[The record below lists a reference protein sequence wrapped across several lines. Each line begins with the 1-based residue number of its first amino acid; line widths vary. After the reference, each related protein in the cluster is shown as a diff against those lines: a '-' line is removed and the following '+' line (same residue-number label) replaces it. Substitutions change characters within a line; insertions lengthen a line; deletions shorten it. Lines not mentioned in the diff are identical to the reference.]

1 MSTSA
6 ASPPEQLERLLARI
20 AIGDKDALRQ
30 LYQSTSSKLFGFALR
45 ILNKDELAEEALQ
58 ETYVSVWHSAATYQP
73 HLAAPMTWLATI
85 ARNKAHD
92 IHRRAR
98 PEEVDGALFEADV
111 MNAVDE
117 GAVGPLESLEASTE
131 ARALA
136 RCMARLEKLHR
147 QAIGMAYYH
156 DMSHSEVA
164 QQLSL
169 PIGTVKTWIRR
180 GMEKLKACLTKAE
193 WS

>member
-1 MSTSA
+1 MRTSA

-30 LYQSTSSKLFGFALR
+30 LYQHTSAKLFGFALR

-58 ETYVSVWHSAATYQP
+58 ETFISVWHSAATYQP

-98 PEEVDGALFEADV
+98 PEEVDAELFEADV

-117 GAVGPLESLEASTE
+117 HQAGPLDALQSSSEAQ
-131 ARALA
+131 ALA

-164 QQLSL
+164 TQLSL

-180 GMEKLKACLTKAE
+180 GMEKLKACLTKPE